1 MRMGRTSER
10 QERDDGEHTD
20 HYRDV
25 ERLCQSERTAVC
37 HRHAARRL
45 HNGNGLC
52 MATNWSPEDRE
63 AFEQEREDI
72 RVSLVAYLER
82 THGEEWQ

>member
-1 MRMGRTSER
+1 MANTQTITETWNGYVNQSAQQFVTGMR
-10 QERDDGEHTD
+10 QDGFTT
-20 HYRDV
+20 V
-25 ERLCQSERTAVC
+25 ETMVDAYVEQLPS
-37 HRHAARRL
+37 
-45 HNGNGLC
+45 